1 MVSGMRTWWRRPI
14 LRTDEDEGR
23 ERRTGWL
30 ELFYDLVFVAIV
42 AELSHVIAAHPG
54 PESVAHFGVLFV
66 AAWWMWIGGTVYND
80 RFETDDVSHRLVTLL
95 QMLPVAAMAY
105 FAHDGLGADSTGF
118 ALAYVAGR
126 TVIIA
131 IWLRGGL
138 HNPSFRPVSNRY
150 AIGFTISVALW
161 VVSLAFGPP
170 VRIALWVIALVIDL
184 LTPVTTLEIQRRL
197 PRLSRSHLPE
207 RYGLFTIIVLGESV
221 VGVVNG
227 ASDAEQVSGAQA
239 ITGVLGL
246 ATAFAMWW
254 LYFDEVGERAPRRGP
269 WWIIS
274 WSHLHL
280 PFVAGLAIAGAGV
293 LSIVAGAEASAPDAV
308 RWVLAGA
315 LAVSFIAL
323 GLIELTLGPLAGGEP
338 DVHAGVHLAGGIA
351 CLLVAF
357 LGTGLSGVGLG
368 LALFAIAAIQV
379 GIGIWTRARAGS
391 GTAEEASPEPERTPA

>member
-42 AELSHVIAAHPG
+42 AQLSHVVAADPG
-54 PESVAHFGVLFV
+54 PGSVAQFAILFV

-80 RFETDDVSHRLVTLL
+80 RFETDDISHRLVTLL
-95 QMLPVAAMAY
+95 QMLPVAAMAF

-126 TVIIA
+126 IVIIVV
-131 IWLRGGL
+131 WLRGGF

-150 AIGFTISVALW
+150 AIGFSISVALW
-161 VVSLAFGPP
+161 IASLAFSPP

-184 LTPVTTLEIQRRL
+184 LTPVTTLEIQRHL

-227 ASDAEQVSGAQA
+227 ASDTEGVTAAQA
-239 ITGVLGL
+239 FAGGLGL
-246 ATAFAMWW
+246 AIAFALWW
-254 LYFDEVGERAPRRGP
+254 LYFDEVGARAPRRGP

-293 LSIVAGAEASAPDAV
+293 LSIVAGGDASAPDAV

-315 LAVSFIAL
+315 LAVSFLAL
-323 GLIELTLGPLAGGEP
+323 GLIELTLGPHPGGEP
-338 DVHAGVHLAGGIA
+338 DVHAGVHLAAGVA
-351 CLLVAF
+351 CLVVAV
-357 LGTGLSGVGLG
+357 LGSGLSGVGLG
-368 LALFAIAAIQV
+368 LVLFAIAAIQV
-379 GIGIWTRARAGS
+379 GIGIWTHARTGS
-391 GTAEEASPEPERTPA
+391 GTTAEDAPEPERTPA

>member
-1 MVSGMRTWWRRPI
+1 
-14 LRTDEDEGR
+14 
-23 ERRTGWL
+23 
-30 ELFYDLVFVAIV
+30 
-42 AELSHVIAAHPG
+42 
-54 PESVAHFGVLFV
+54 
-66 AAWWMWIGGTVYND
+66 
-80 RFETDDVSHRLVTLL
+80 
-95 QMLPVAAMAY
+95 
-105 FAHDGLGADSTGF
+105 
-118 ALAYVAGR
+118 
-126 TVIIA
+126 
-131 IWLRGGL
+131 
-138 HNPSFRPVSNRY
+138 
-150 AIGFTISVALW
+150 
-161 VVSLAFGPP
+161 
-170 VRIALWVIALVIDL
+170 VIDL

-239 ITGVLGL
+239 VTGVLGL

>member
-1 MVSGMRTWWRRPI
+1 MVSGMRTWWRPPL

-54 PESVAHFGVLFV
+54 PESVAHFAILFV

-95 QMLPVAAMAY
+95 QMLPVAAMAF

-118 ALAYVAGR
+118 ALAYVGGR
-126 TVIIA
+126 VVIIA
-131 IWLRGGL
+131 MWLRGGY

-150 AIGFTISVALW
+150 ALGFSISVGLWITSLAFPSPVRVALW
-161 VVSLAFGPP
+161 VVALA
-170 VRIALWVIALVIDL
+170 IDL
-184 LTPVTTLEIQRRL
+184 LTPVATLEMQRRL

-227 ASDAEQVSGAQA
+227 AADAQA
-239 ITGVLGL
+239 VTAVQGVGGVLGL
-246 ATAFAMWW
+246 GTAFALWW

-269 WWIIS
+269 WWIIT

-293 LSIVAGAEASAPDAV
+293 LSIVAGAGAGAPDAV

-315 LAVSFIAL
+315 MAVVFIAL
-323 GLIELTLGPLAGGEP
+323 GLIELTLGEHPRGEP

-351 CLLVAF
+351 CLLVAV
-357 LGTGLSGVGLG
+357 LGAGLSGVGLG
-368 LALFAIAAIQV
+368 LVLFSIAAIQV
-379 GIGIWTRARAGS
+379 GIGVWIHARTGS
-391 GTAEEASPEPERTPA
+391 DSSAEDAPEPERTPA